1 MFESL
6 KTICEEINII
16 ITMPN
21 ADALGNLY
29 RNSIIKLSKLLPN
42 KVFVVENFGR
52 ENYFSAIQN
61 SKMMIGN
68 TSSGILESAP
78 FKKYVINVGDRQKGR
93 LKNKNVFDVPFSK
106 DKIVKT
112 FNTVRKL
119 PEFSG
124 EDIFLKKDTASKIIK
139 IIKNEYA

>member
-61 SKMMIGN
+61 SKN
-68 TSSGILESAP
+68 
-78 FKKYVINVGDRQKGR
+78 D
-93 LKNKNVFDVPFSK
+93 DW
-106 DKIVKT
+106 
-112 FNTVRKL
+112 
-119 PEFSG
+119 
-124 EDIFLKKDTASKIIK
+124 
-139 IIKNEYA
+139 